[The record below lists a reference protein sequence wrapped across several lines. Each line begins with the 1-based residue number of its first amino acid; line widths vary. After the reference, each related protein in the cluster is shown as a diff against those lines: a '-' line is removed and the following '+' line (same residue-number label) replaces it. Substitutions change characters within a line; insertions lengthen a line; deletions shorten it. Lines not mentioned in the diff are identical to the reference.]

1 MYRGLSLHISMMRCF
16 LQLYNVNESRGTEE
30 AISGLHVEKFPGT
43 NRKLLVMVATP
54 RFVL

>member
-1 MYRGLSLHISMMRCF
+1 MNLNISKMHYF

-30 AISGLHVEKFPGT
+30 AISGLHVERFPGT
-43 NRKLLVMVATP
+43 DRKLLVMVATP